1 MFKRLI
7 PVILMSLLGANTALA
22 GTTFD
27 VSKHG
32 PLASLSVATGHHH
45 KPHPHPRPGPKPA
58 PLPPTRTQV
67 IVGGIVTGVVVLAVV
82 AIVVTGVHG
91 HPATHKD
98 ANMEEETPPQ
108 NKPQKNE

>member
-7 PVILMSLLGANTALA
+7 PVILMSLLGSNTALA

-27 VSKHG
+27 VGKHG

-45 KPHPHPRPGPKPA
+45 KPRPPPHPRPRPMPA
-58 PLPPTRTQV
+58 PPTKTQV
-67 IVGGIVTGVVVLAVV
+67 IVGGIVTGVVVVAVV
-82 AIVVTGVHG
+82 AIVLSSNHA
-91 HPATHKD
+91 HDNDPHQPKAD
-98 ANMEEETPPQ
+98 EETGPQ